1 MLSRTIQRWKLDSR
15 FTYVFDRTSPL
26 KDKDCPYLAVVD
38 DFGNLIE
45 VEPDFEIIA

>member
-1 MLSRTIQRWKLDSR
+1 MLTRTIQRWKLDGR
-15 FTYVFDRTSPL
+15 FTYVFDRTSL

-45 VEPDFEIIA
+45 VDPDFEVID